1 MDGLLIVDKKEGIT
15 SFDVIRNVR
24 KEYNTKKVGHIGTL
38 DPLASG
44 VLPVLIGKATKLS
57 DYLMMHDKEY
67 IAKITLGKKT
77 STGDRE
83 GNIIEEKEIEKNK
96 MSKENIEKVLNSFLG
111 ESYQIPPMYSAIKVN
126 GKKLYE
132 LARENKEIE
141 RTPRKI
147 NIVKIE
153 LLKIE
158 NVNENVN
165 LSLQLANNNKQEI
178 DINGKET
185 NSNEQNAA
193 NLSWQSI
200 EITYK
205 VQCSKGTYI
214 RTLSEDIAEKLGTV
228 GYMSYLR
235 RTRVGD
241 FKLEDAGKLI
251 DMENIINNIPKY
263 EVEEKDL
270 SKLING
276 VKIRK
281 HQMNNVNPNLS
292 ANVNK
297 KETNEV
303 KSNKHINSKCINK
316 TSQNIKEK
324 TICKLY
330 CNNKFLGYG
339 ISEGELVKRDILI

>member
-24 KEYNTKKVGHIGTL
+24 KEYNIKKVGHIGTL

-67 IAKITLGKKT
+67 IAKIILGKKT

-83 GNIIEEKEIEKNK
+83 GNVIEEKEIEKSK
-96 MSKENIEKVLNSFLG
+96 MSKENIEAVLNSFLG

-147 NIVKIE
+147 NIAKIE

-158 NVNENVN
+158 NVNINEN
-165 LSLQLANNNKQEI
+165 
-178 DINGKET
+178 
-185 NSNEQNAA
+185 A

-241 FKLEDAGKLI
+241 FKIEDEGKLI

-263 EVEEKDL
+263 EIKEKNL

-276 VKIRK
+276 VKVRK
-281 HQMNNVNPNLS
+281 QQENNI
-292 ANVNK
+292 NVEKNNK
-297 KETNEV
+297 NIENKNQNAK
-303 KSNKHINSKCINK
+303 KS
-316 TSQNIKEK
+316 EL
-324 TICKLY
+324 CKLY
-330 CNNKFLGYG
+330 CNNKFIGYG
-339 ISEGELVKRDILI
+339 ISEGEFVKRDILMES

>member
-24 KEYNTKKVGHIGTL
+24 KEYNIKKVGHIGTL

-67 IAKITLGKKT
+67 IARIILGKKT

-83 GNIIEEKEIEKNK
+83 GNVIEEKEIKK
-96 MSKENIEKVLNSFLG
+96 SKISKENIEAVLNSFLG
-111 ESYQIPPMYSAIKVN
+111 ESYQTPPMYSAIKVN

-147 NIVKIE
+147 NIAKIE

-158 NVNENVN
+158 NVNVNEN
-165 LSLQLANNNKQEI
+165 
-178 DINGKET
+178 
-185 NSNEQNAA
+185 A

-241 FKLEDAGKLI
+241 FKIEDAGKLI

-263 EVEEKDL
+263 EIKEKNI
-270 SKLING
+270 SQLING
-276 VKIRK
+276 VKVRK
-281 HQMNNVNPNLS
+281 QQENNI
-292 ANVNK
+292 NVEKNNK
-297 KETNEV
+297 NIENKRQDAK
-303 KSNKHINSKCINK
+303 KS
-316 TSQNIKEK
+316 EL
-324 TICKLY
+324 CKLY
-330 CNNKFLGYG
+330 CNNKFIGYG
-339 ISEGELVKRDILI
+339 ISEGEFVKRDILMESC

>member
-24 KEYNTKKVGHIGTL
+24 KEYNIKKVGHIGTL

-67 IAKITLGKKT
+67 IAKIILGKKT

-83 GNIIEEKEIEKNK
+83 GNVIEEKEIEKSK
-96 MSKENIEKVLNSFLG
+96 ISKENIEAVLNSFLG

-147 NIVKIE
+147 NIAKIE

-158 NVNENVN
+158 NVNVNENV
-165 LSLQLANNNKQEI
+165 
-178 DINGKET
+178 
-185 NSNEQNAA
+185 

-241 FKLEDAGKLI
+241 FKIEDAGKLI

-263 EVEEKDL
+263 EIKEKNI
-270 SKLING
+270 SQLING
-276 VKIRK
+276 VKVRK
-281 HQMNNVNPNLS
+281 QQENNI
-292 ANVNK
+292 NVEKNNK
-297 KETNEV
+297 NIENKNQNAK
-303 KSNKHINSKCINK
+303 KS
-316 TSQNIKEK
+316 EL
-324 TICKLY
+324 CKLY
-330 CNNKFLGYG
+330 CNNKFIGYG
-339 ISEGELVKRDILI
+339 ISEGEFVKRDILVECC

>member
-24 KEYNTKKVGHIGTL
+24 KEYNIKKVGHIGTL

-67 IAKITLGKKT
+67 IAKIILGKKT

-83 GNIIEEKEIEKNK
+83 GNVIEEKEIEKSK
-96 MSKENIEKVLNSFLG
+96 ISKENIEAVLNSLLG

-147 NIVKIE
+147 NIAKIE

-158 NVNENVN
+158 NVNVNEN
-165 LSLQLANNNKQEI
+165 
-178 DINGKET
+178 
-185 NSNEQNAA
+185 A

-241 FKLEDAGKLI
+241 FKIEDAGKLI

-263 EVEEKDL
+263 EIKEENL

-276 VKIRK
+276 VKVRK
-281 HQMNNVNPNLS
+281 QQESNINVEKNNKNIE
-292 ANVNK
+292 NK
-297 KETNEV
+297 KQDAKENV
-303 KSNKHINSKCINK
+303 KENAL
-316 TSQNIKEK
+316 
-324 TICKLY
+324 CKLY
-330 CNNKFLGYG
+330 CNNKFIGYG
-339 ISEGELVKRDILI
+339 ISEGEFVKRDILVECC

>member
-1 MDGLLIVDKKEGIT
+1 MDGLLIVDKKEGNT

-24 KEYNTKKVGHIGTL
+24 KEYNIKKVGHIGTL

-67 IAKITLGKKT
+67 IARIILGKKT

-83 GNIIEEKEIEKNK
+83 GNVIEEKEIKK
-96 MSKENIEKVLNSFLG
+96 SKISKENIEAVLNSFLG
-111 ESYQIPPMYSAIKVN
+111 ESYQTPPMYSAIKVN

-147 NIVKIE
+147 NIAKIE

-158 NVNENVN
+158 NVNVNEN
-165 LSLQLANNNKQEI
+165 
-178 DINGKET
+178 
-185 NSNEQNAA
+185 A

-241 FKLEDAGKLI
+241 FKIEDAGKLI

-263 EVEEKDL
+263 EIKEKNI
-270 SKLING
+270 SQLING
-276 VKIRK
+276 VKVRK
-281 HQMNNVNPNLS
+281 QQENNI
-292 ANVNK
+292 NVEKNNKNIENK
-297 KETNEV
+297 KQDAK
-303 KSNKHINSKCINK
+303 KS
-316 TSQNIKEK
+316 EL
-324 TICKLY
+324 CKLY
-330 CNNKFLGYG
+330 CNNKFIGYG
-339 ISEGELVKRDILI
+339 ISEGEFVKRDILMESC

>member
-24 KEYNTKKVGHIGTL
+24 KEYNIKKVGHIGTL

-67 IAKITLGKKT
+67 IAKIILGKKT

-83 GNIIEEKEIEKNK
+83 GNVIEEKEIEKSK
-96 MSKENIEKVLNSFLG
+96 ISKENIKAVLNSFLG

-147 NIVKIE
+147 NIAKIE

-158 NVNENVN
+158 NVNVNEN
-165 LSLQLANNNKQEI
+165 
-178 DINGKET
+178 
-185 NSNEQNAA
+185 A

-241 FKLEDAGKLI
+241 FKIEDAGKLI

-263 EVEEKDL
+263 EIKEEDL

-276 VKIRK
+276 VKVRK
-281 HQMNNVNPNLS
+281 QQENNI
-292 ANVNK
+292 NVEKNNKNIENK
-297 KETNEV
+297 KQNV
-303 KSNKHINSKCINK
+303 KKS
-316 TSQNIKEK
+316 EL
-324 TICKLY
+324 CKLY
-330 CNNKFLGYG
+330 CNNKFIGYG
-339 ISEGELVKRDILI
+339 ISEGEFVKRDILVECC

>member
-1 MDGLLIVDKKEGIT
+1 MDGLLIVDKEGIT

-24 KEYNTKKVGHIGTL
+24 KEYNIKKVGHIGTL

-67 IAKITLGKKT
+67 IAKIILGKKT

-83 GNIIEEKEIEKNK
+83 GNVIEEKEIEKSK
-96 MSKENIEKVLNSFLG
+96 ISKENIEAVLNSFLG

-147 NIVKIE
+147 NIAKIE

-158 NVNENVN
+158 NVNVNEN
-165 LSLQLANNNKQEI
+165 
-178 DINGKET
+178 
-185 NSNEQNAA
+185 A

-205 VQCSKGTYI
+205 AQCSKGTYI

-241 FKLEDAGKLI
+241 FKIENAGKLI

-263 EVEEKDL
+263 EIKEKNI
-270 SKLING
+270 SQLING
-276 VKIRK
+276 VKVRK
-281 HQMNNVNPNLS
+281 QQRKQH
-292 ANVNK
+292 
-297 KETNEV
+297 
-303 KSNKHINSKCINK
+303 KC
-316 TSQNIKEK
+316 
-324 TICKLY
+324 
-330 CNNKFLGYG
+330 
-339 ISEGELVKRDILI
+339 

>member
-24 KEYNTKKVGHIGTL
+24 KEYNIKKVGHIGTL

-67 IAKITLGKKT
+67 IAKIILGKKT

-83 GNIIEEKEIEKNK
+83 GNVIEEKEIEKSK
-96 MSKENIEKVLNSFLG
+96 ISKENIEAVLNSFLG

-147 NIVKIE
+147 NIEKIE

-158 NVNENVN
+158 NVNVNENVN
-165 LSLQLANNNKQEI
+165 LSL
-178 DINGKET
+178 
-185 NSNEQNAA
+185 
-193 NLSWQSI
+193 QSI

-241 FKLEDAGKLI
+241 FKIEDAGKLI

-263 EVEEKDL
+263 EIKEKNI
-270 SKLING
+270 SQLING
-276 VKIRK
+276 VKVRK
-281 HQMNNVNPNLS
+281 KQENNI
-292 ANVNK
+292 NVEKNNKNIENK
-297 KETNEV
+297 KQDAK
-303 KSNKHINSKCINK
+303 KS
-316 TSQNIKEK
+316 EL
-324 TICKLY
+324 CKLY
-330 CNNKFLGYG
+330 CNNKFIGYG
-339 ISEGELVKRDILI
+339 ISEGEFVKRDILVECC

>member
-24 KEYNTKKVGHIGTL
+24 KEYNIKKVGHIGTL

-67 IAKITLGKKT
+67 IAKIILGKKT

-83 GNIIEEKEIEKNK
+83 GNVIEEKEIEKSK
-96 MSKENIEKVLNSFLG
+96 ISKENIEAVLNSFLG

-147 NIVKIE
+147 NIAKVE
-153 LLKIE
+153 LLNIE
-158 NVNENVN
+158 NADAN
-165 LSLQLANNNKQEI
+165 LSLQFANKNKQENGI
-178 DINGKET
+178 DDEKINSSEK
-185 NSNEQNAA
+185 NFA
-193 NLSWQSI
+193 NKNWQSI

-241 FKLEDAGKLI
+241 FKIEDAGKLI

-263 EVEEKDL
+263 EIKEKNI
-270 SKLING
+270 SQLING
-276 VKIRK
+276 VKVRK
-281 HQMNNVNPNLS
+281 QQENNI
-292 ANVNK
+292 NVEKNNKNIENK
-297 KETNEV
+297 KQDAK
-303 KSNKHINSKCINK
+303 KS
-316 TSQNIKEK
+316 EL
-324 TICKLY
+324 CKLY
-330 CNNKFLGYG
+330 CNNKFIGYG
-339 ISEGELVKRDILI
+339 ISEGEFVKRDILVECC

>member
-24 KEYNTKKVGHIGTL
+24 KEYNIKKVGHIGTL

-67 IAKITLGKKT
+67 IARIILGKKT

-83 GNIIEEKEIEKNK
+83 GNVIEEKEIKK
-96 MSKENIEKVLNSFLG
+96 SKISKENIEAVLNSFLG

-147 NIVKIE
+147 NIAKIE

-158 NVNENVN
+158 NVNVNENV
-165 LSLQLANNNKQEI
+165 
-178 DINGKET
+178 
-185 NSNEQNAA
+185 

-241 FKLEDAGKLI
+241 FKIEDAGKLI

-263 EVEEKDL
+263 EIKEKNI
-270 SKLING
+270 SQLING
-276 VKIRK
+276 VKVRK
-281 HQMNNVNPNLS
+281 QQENNI
-292 ANVNK
+292 NVEKNNKNIENK
-297 KETNEV
+297 KQNAK
-303 KSNKHINSKCINK
+303 KS
-316 TSQNIKEK
+316 EL
-324 TICKLY
+324 CKLY
-330 CNNKFLGYG
+330 CNNKFIGYG
-339 ISEGELVKRDILI
+339 ISEGEFVKRDILVECC

>member
-24 KEYNTKKVGHIGTL
+24 KEYNIKKVGHIGTL

-67 IAKITLGKKT
+67 IAKIILGKKT

-83 GNIIEEKEIEKNK
+83 GNVIEEKEIEKSK
-96 MSKENIEKVLNSFLG
+96 ISKENIEAVLNSFLG

-147 NIVKIE
+147 NIAKIE

-158 NVNENVN
+158 NVNVNENVN
-165 LSLQLANNNKQEI
+165 LSLQV
-178 DINGKET
+178 
-185 NSNEQNAA
+185 A

-241 FKLEDAGKLI
+241 FKIEDAGKLI

-263 EVEEKDL
+263 EIKEKNI
-270 SKLING
+270 SQLING
-276 VKIRK
+276 VKVRK
-281 HQMNNVNPNLS
+281 QQENNI
-292 ANVNK
+292 NVEKNNKNIENK
-297 KETNEV
+297 K
-303 KSNKHINSKCINK
+303 
-316 TSQNIKEK
+316 QNAKENAL
-324 TICKLY
+324 CKLY
-330 CNNKFLGYG
+330 CNNKFIGYG
-339 ISEGELVKRDILI
+339 ISEGEFVKRDILVECC

>member
-24 KEYNTKKVGHIGTL
+24 KEYNIKKVGHIGTL

-67 IAKITLGKKT
+67 IARIILGKKT

-83 GNIIEEKEIEKNK
+83 GNVIEEKEIKK
-96 MSKENIEKVLNSFLG
+96 SKISKENIEAVLNSFLG
-111 ESYQIPPMYSAIKVN
+111 ESYQTPPMYSAIKVN

-147 NIVKIE
+147 NIAKIE

-158 NVNENVN
+158 NVNVNEN
-165 LSLQLANNNKQEI
+165 
-178 DINGKET
+178 
-185 NSNEQNAA
+185 A

-241 FKLEDAGKLI
+241 FKIEDAGKLI

-263 EVEEKDL
+263 EIKEKNI
-270 SKLING
+270 SQLING
-276 VKIRK
+276 VKVRK
-281 HQMNNVNPNLS
+281 QQENNI
-292 ANVNK
+292 NVEKNNKNIENK
-297 KETNEV
+297 KQDAK
-303 KSNKHINSKCINK
+303 KS
-316 TSQNIKEK
+316 EL
-324 TICKLY
+324 CKLY
-330 CNNKFLGYG
+330 CNNKFIGYG
-339 ISEGELVKRDILI
+339 ISEGEFVKRDILMESC

>member
-24 KEYNTKKVGHIGTL
+24 KEYNIKKVGHIGTL

-67 IAKITLGKKT
+67 IAKIILGKKT

-83 GNIIEEKEIEKNK
+83 GNVIEEKEIEKSK
-96 MSKENIEKVLNSFLG
+96 ISKENIEAVLNSFLG

-147 NIVKIE
+147 NIAKIE

-158 NVNENVN
+158 NVNVNEN
-165 LSLQLANNNKQEI
+165 
-178 DINGKET
+178 
-185 NSNEQNAA
+185 A

-241 FKLEDAGKLI
+241 FKIEDAGKLI

-263 EVEEKDL
+263 QIKEKNI
-270 SKLING
+270 SQLING
-276 VKIRK
+276 VKVRK
-281 HQMNNVNPNLS
+281 QQENNI
-292 ANVNK
+292 NVEKNNKNIENK
-297 KETNEV
+297 KQDAKENV
-303 KSNKHINSKCINK
+303 KENAL
-316 TSQNIKEK
+316 
-324 TICKLY
+324 CKLY
-330 CNNKFLGYG
+330 CNNKFIGYG
-339 ISEGELVKRDILI
+339 ISEGEFVKRDILVECC

>member
-24 KEYNTKKVGHIGTL
+24 KEYNIKKVGHIGTL

-67 IAKITLGKKT
+67 IAKIILGKKT

-83 GNIIEEKEIEKNK
+83 GNVIEEKEIKK
-96 MSKENIEKVLNSFLG
+96 SKISKENIEAVLNSFLG

-147 NIVKIE
+147 NIAKIE

-158 NVNENVN
+158 NVNVNEN
-165 LSLQLANNNKQEI
+165 
-178 DINGKET
+178 
-185 NSNEQNAA
+185 A

-241 FKLEDAGKLI
+241 FKIEDAGKLI

-263 EVEEKDL
+263 EIKEKNI
-270 SKLING
+270 SQLING
-276 VKIRK
+276 VKVRK
-281 HQMNNVNPNLS
+281 QQENNI
-292 ANVNK
+292 NVEKNNK
-297 KETNEV
+297 NIEDRKQNAK
-303 KSNKHINSKCINK
+303 KS
-316 TSQNIKEK
+316 EL
-324 TICKLY
+324 CKLY
-330 CNNKFLGYG
+330 CNNKFIGYG
-339 ISEGELVKRDILI
+339 ISEGEFVKRDILVECC

>member
-24 KEYNTKKVGHIGTL
+24 KEYNIKKVGHIGTL

-67 IAKITLGKKT
+67 IAKIILGKKT

-83 GNIIEEKEIEKNK
+83 GNVIEEKEIEKSK
-96 MSKENIEKVLNSFLG
+96 ISKENIEAVLNSFLG

-141 RTPRKI
+141 RTQRKI
-147 NIVKIE
+147 NIAKIE

-158 NVNENVN
+158 NVN
-165 LSLQLANNNKQEI
+165 LSL
-178 DINGKET
+178 
-185 NSNEQNAA
+185 
-193 NLSWQSI
+193 QSI

-241 FKLEDAGKLI
+241 FKIEDAGKLI

-263 EVEEKDL
+263 EIKEKNI
-270 SKLING
+270 SQLING
-276 VKIRK
+276 VKVRK
-281 HQMNNVNPNLS
+281 QQENNI
-292 ANVNK
+292 NVEKNNK
-297 KETNEV
+297 NIENKNQNAK
-303 KSNKHINSKCINK
+303 KS
-316 TSQNIKEK
+316 EL
-324 TICKLY
+324 CKLY
-330 CNNKFLGYG
+330 CNNKFIGYG
-339 ISEGELVKRDILI
+339 ISEGEFVKRDILVECC

>member
-24 KEYNTKKVGHIGTL
+24 KEYNIKKVGHIGTL

-67 IAKITLGKKT
+67 IAKIILGKKT

-83 GNIIEEKEIEKNK
+83 GNVIEEKEIEKSK
-96 MSKENIEKVLNSFLG
+96 ISKENIEAVLNSFLG

-132 LARENKEIE
+132 LAREDKEIE

-147 NIVKIE
+147 NIAKIE

-158 NVNENVN
+158 NVNVNENVN
-165 LSLQLANNNKQEI
+165 LSL
-178 DINGKET
+178 
-185 NSNEQNAA
+185 
-193 NLSWQSI
+193 QSI

-241 FKLEDAGKLI
+241 FKIEDAGKLI

-263 EVEEKDL
+263 EIKEKNI
-270 SKLING
+270 SQLING
-276 VKIRK
+276 VKVRK
-281 HQMNNVNPNLS
+281 QQENNI
-292 ANVNK
+292 NVEKNNKNIENK
-297 KETNEV
+297 KQNAK
-303 KSNKHINSKCINK
+303 KS
-316 TSQNIKEK
+316 EL
-324 TICKLY
+324 CKLY
-330 CNNKFLGYG
+330 CNNKFIGYG
-339 ISEGELVKRDILI
+339 ISEGEFVKRDILIECFQTKNNINI

>member
-24 KEYNTKKVGHIGTL
+24 KEYNIKKVGHIGTL

-67 IAKITLGKKT
+67 IAKIILGKKT

-83 GNIIEEKEIEKNK
+83 GNVIEEKEIEKSK
-96 MSKENIEKVLNSFLG
+96 ISKENIEAVLNSFLG

-147 NIVKIE
+147 NIAKIE

-158 NVNENVN
+158 NVNVNEN
-165 LSLQLANNNKQEI
+165 
-178 DINGKET
+178 
-185 NSNEQNAA
+185 A

-241 FKLEDAGKLI
+241 FKIEDAGKLI

-263 EVEEKDL
+263 QIKEKNI
-270 SKLING
+270 SQLING
-276 VKIRK
+276 VKVRK
-281 HQMNNVNPNLS
+281 QQENNI
-292 ANVNK
+292 NVEKNNK
-297 KETNEV
+297 NIENKNQNAK
-303 KSNKHINSKCINK
+303 KS
-316 TSQNIKEK
+316 EL
-324 TICKLY
+324 CKLY
-330 CNNKFLGYG
+330 CNNKFIGYG
-339 ISEGELVKRDILI
+339 ISEGEFVKRDILMES

>member
-24 KEYNTKKVGHIGTL
+24 KEYNIKKVGHIGTL

-67 IAKITLGKKT
+67 IARIILGKKT

-83 GNIIEEKEIEKNK
+83 GNVIEEKEIKK
-96 MSKENIEKVLNSFLG
+96 SKISKENIEAVLNSFLG
-111 ESYQIPPMYSAIKVN
+111 ESYQTPPMYSAIKVN

-147 NIVKIE
+147 NIAKIE

-158 NVNENVN
+158 NVNVNEN
-165 LSLQLANNNKQEI
+165 
-178 DINGKET
+178 
-185 NSNEQNAA
+185 A

-241 FKLEDAGKLI
+241 FKIEDAGKLI

-263 EVEEKDL
+263 EIKEKNI
-270 SKLING
+270 SQLING
-276 VKIRK
+276 VKVRK
-281 HQMNNVNPNLS
+281 QHENNI
-292 ANVNK
+292 NVEKNNKNIENK
-297 KETNEV
+297 KQDAK
-303 KSNKHINSKCINK
+303 KS
-316 TSQNIKEK
+316 EL
-324 TICKLY
+324 CKLY
-330 CNNKFLGYG
+330 CNNKFIGYG
-339 ISEGELVKRDILI
+339 ISEGEFVKRDILMESC

>member
-24 KEYNTKKVGHIGTL
+24 KEYNIKKVGHIGTL

-67 IAKITLGKKT
+67 IAKIILGKKT

-83 GNIIEEKEIEKNK
+83 GNVIEEKEIEKSK
-96 MSKENIEKVLNSFLG
+96 ISKENIEAVLNSFLG

-147 NIVKIE
+147 NIAKIE

-158 NVNENVN
+158 NVNVNENVN
-165 LSLQLANNNKQEI
+165 LSL
-178 DINGKET
+178 
-185 NSNEQNAA
+185 
-193 NLSWQSI
+193 QSI

-241 FKLEDAGKLI
+241 FKIEDAGKLI
-251 DMENIINNIPKY
+251 DIENIINNIPKY
-263 EVEEKDL
+263 EIKEKNI
-270 SKLING
+270 SQLING
-276 VKIRK
+276 VKVRK
-281 HQMNNVNPNLS
+281 QQENNI
-292 ANVNK
+292 NVEKNNKNIENK
-297 KETNEV
+297 KQNAK
-303 KSNKHINSKCINK
+303 KS
-316 TSQNIKEK
+316 EL
-324 TICKLY
+324 CKLY
-330 CNNKFLGYG
+330 CNNKFIGYG
-339 ISEGELVKRDILI
+339 ISEGEFVKRDILVECC